1 MEILEIS
8 ERRWTG
14 AGRQRITS
22 GQTVLYAGDEK
33 VHEGGV
39 AIMMSTRAERALM
52 EWIPVRKWIITAVFY
67 SRFRRLLVIQVYA
80 PYKREEEE
88 RPLL

>member
-1 MEILEIS
+1 MEGYKLDILGIS
-8 ERRWTG
+8 ECRWTG

-39 AIMMSTRAERALM
+39 AIMMSKRAEKALM
-52 EWIPVRKWIITAVFY
+52 EWPGEQADHY
-67 SRFRRLLVIQVYA
+67 S
-80 PYKREEEE
+80 
-88 RPLL
+88 